1 MVYHLPIH
9 TPYQIKGVSNMYKP
23 IARAREAQSVR
34 LYEIIIKRVKDM
46 ILEGKL
52 KVGDKLPSER
62 ELAEMFQV
70 SRVPVR
76 EALKIMEF
84 MEIIQYIPGD
94 GVYLKHV
101 DINDLLSKIDFM
113 IETSSDIISDLFEA
127 RQAIELKAVELAAV
141 RRTEAD
147 IQAMGQILQE
157 MEADIARGGDG
168 IQAATQF
175 HTAISKASKNK
186 VIARINDLLITLTEM
201 SRENSLRKHGLA
213 PVALLSHRQIL
224 QMIKEQNGPEAKRM
238 MQEHL
243 DNTEESAR
251 SD

>member
-1 MVYHLPIH
+1 
-9 TPYQIKGVSNMYKP
+9 MYKP
-23 IARAREAQSVR
+23 IARASEAQSVR
-34 LYEIIIKRVKDM
+34 LYEIIINRIKAM
-46 ILEGKL
+46 ILDGNL

-76 EALKIMEF
+76 EALKVLEF
-84 MEIIQYIPGD
+84 MEIIQNIPGD
-94 GVYLKHV
+94 GLYLKYV
-101 DINDLLSKIDFM
+101 DINDLLLKIDFM

-127 RQAIELKAVELAAV
+127 RQAIELKAVELASA

-147 IQAMGQILQE
+147 IQAMDDILNE
-157 MEADIARGGDG
+157 MAADIARGGDG

-186 VIARINDLLITLTEM
+186 VLTRINDLLNTLTEM
-201 SRENSLRKHGLA
+201 SRETSLKEHGQA
-213 PVALLSHRQIL
+213 PVALVFHRQIL
-224 QMIKEQNGPEAKRM
+224 EKIKEQNILEAKQL

-243 DNTEESAR
+243 DMTERTAFH
-251 SD
+251 D

>member
-1 MVYHLPIH
+1 MYQPI
-9 TPYQIKGVSNMYKP
+9 S
-23 IARAREAQSVR
+23 RASEAQSVR
-34 LYEIIIKRVKDM
+34 LYEIIIKRLKNM

-84 MEIIQYIPGD
+84 MELIQYIPGD
-94 GVYLKHV
+94 GIYLKYV

-127 RQAIELKAVELAAV
+127 RQAIELKAVELAAIN
-141 RRTEAD
+141 RTDAD
-147 IQAMGQILQE
+147 LLAMDKIIKD
-157 MEADIARGGDG
+157 MEEDINKGGDG
-168 IQAATQF
+168 VNAATNF
-175 HTAISKASKNK
+175 HTAISMASKNK
-186 VIARINDLLITLTEM
+186 VIARINDLLINLTVI
-201 SRENSLRKHGLA
+201 SREKSLKRNGEA
-213 PVALLSHRQIL
+213 TIALVQHKQIL
-224 QMIKEQNGPEAKRM
+224 EMIKKQNAKEATNIMKDHL
-238 MQEHL
+238 EHNKQAAL
-243 DNTEESAR
+243 ADKNELIVSDNDMVS

>member
-1 MVYHLPIH
+1 
-9 TPYQIKGVSNMYKP
+9 MYKP
-23 IARAREAQSVR
+23 IARASEAQSVR
-34 LYEIIIKRVKDM
+34 LYEIIIKRIKDM

-84 MEIIQYIPGD
+84 MEVIQYIPGD
-94 GVYLKHV
+94 GVYLKHI
-101 DINDLLSKIDFM
+101 DIKELLSKIDFM

-127 RQAIELKAVELAAV
+127 RQAVELKAVELAAL
-141 RRTEAD
+141 RRNEVDLRTMD
-147 IQAMGQILQE
+147 NILHE

-186 VIARINDLLITLTEM
+186 VISRINDLLITLTEM
-201 SRENSLRKHGLA
+201 SRENSLKKHGQA
-213 PVALLSHRQIL
+213 PMALVFHRQIL
-224 QMIKEQNGPEAKRM
+224 DKIREQDVEAAQRL

-243 DNTEESAR
+243 DITEKGAH

>member
-1 MVYHLPIH
+1 
-9 TPYQIKGVSNMYKP
+9 MYKP
-23 IARAREAQSVR
+23 IARASEAQSVR
-34 LYEIIIKRVKDM
+34 LYEIIIKRIKDM
-46 ILEGKL
+46 IMEGKL

-84 MEIIQYIPGD
+84 MEVIQYIPGD
-94 GVYLKHV
+94 GVYLKH
-101 DINDLLSKIDFM
+101 IAIKDLLSKIDFM
-113 IETSSDIISDLFEA
+113 VETSSDIISDLFEA
-127 RQAIELKAVELAAV
+127 RQAVELKAVELAAI
-141 RRTEAD
+141 RRNEAD
-147 IQAMGQILQE
+147 LQAMDQILLE

-201 SRENSLRKHGLA
+201 SRENSLKKHGQA
-213 PVALLSHRQIL
+213 PVALVFHRQIL
-224 QMIKEQNGPEAKRM
+224 NKIREQDIEAAKQL

-243 DNTEESAR
+243 DITEQCAY

>member
-1 MVYHLPIH
+1 
-9 TPYQIKGVSNMYKP
+9 MYKP
-23 IARAREAQSVR
+23 IARATEAQSVR
-34 LYEIIIKRVKDM
+34 LYEIIIKRVKVM

-84 MEIIQYIPGD
+84 MEIIHHIPGD
-94 GVYLKHV
+94 GLYLKSI
-101 DINDLLSKIDFM
+101 DIKDLLSKIDFM

-127 RQAIELKAVELAAV
+127 RQAVELKAVELAAM

-147 IQAMGQILQE
+147 LADMHRTLND

-168 IQAATQF
+168 IQGATAF

-186 VIARINDLLITLTEM
+186 VIARINDLLISLTEM

-213 PVALLSHRQIL
+213 PVALICHRQIL
-224 QMIKEQNGPEAKRM
+224 QMIEEQNGPEAGRLM
-238 MQEHL
+238 REHL
-243 DNTEESAR
+243 DNTEGSAR
-251 SD
+251 SDE

>member
-1 MVYHLPIH
+1 
-9 TPYQIKGVSNMYKP
+9 MYKP
-23 IARAREAQSVR
+23 IARASEAQSVR

-46 ILEGKL
+46 IIEGKL

-94 GVYLKHV
+94 GVYLKQV
-101 DINDLLSKIDFM
+101 AIQDILSKIDFM
-113 IETSSDIISDLFEA
+113 IETNSDIISDLFEA

-141 RRTEAD
+141 RRNEAD
-147 IQAMGQILQE
+147 IKIMDAILKE
-157 MEADIARGGDG
+157 MAEDIARGGDG

-201 SRENSLRKHGLA
+201 SRENSLGKHGMA
-213 PVALLSHRQIL
+213 PAALVSHQQIL
-224 QMIKEQNGPEAKRM
+224 EAIKGQNAPEAKRLM
-238 MQEHL
+238 LEHL
-243 DNTEESAR
+243 DSIKESAR

>member
-1 MVYHLPIH
+1 
-9 TPYQIKGVSNMYKP
+9 MYKP
-23 IARAREAQSVR
+23 IARASEAQSVR

-46 ILEGKL
+46 IVQGKL

-94 GVYLKHV
+94 GAYLKRV
-101 DINDLLSKIDFM
+101 AIKDILSKIDFM

-127 RQAIELKAVELAAV
+127 RQAVELKAVELAAL

-147 IQAMGQILQE
+147 IQIMDTLLKE
-157 MEADIARGGDG
+157 MAEDIARGGDG

-201 SRENSLRKHGLA
+201 SRENSLRKHGKA
-213 PVALLSHRQIL
+213 PVALLSHQQIL
-224 QMIKEQNGPEAKRM
+224 EAIKEQNAPEAKRSM
-238 MQEHL
+238 LEHL
-243 DNTEESAR
+243 ENIEESAR

>member
-1 MVYHLPIH
+1 
-9 TPYQIKGVSNMYKP
+9 MYKP
-23 IARAREAQSVR
+23 IARASEAQSVR

-46 ILEGKL
+46 IIEGKL

-94 GVYLKHV
+94 GVYLKQV
-101 DINDLLSKIDFM
+101 AMQDILSKIDFM
-113 IETSSDIISDLFEA
+113 IETNSDIISDLFEA

-141 RRTEAD
+141 RRNEAD
-147 IQAMGQILQE
+147 IKIMDAILKE
-157 MEADIARGGDG
+157 MAEDIARGGDG

-201 SRENSLRKHGLA
+201 SRENSLGKHGMA
-213 PVALLSHRQIL
+213 PAALVSHQRIL
-224 QMIKEQNGPEAKRM
+224 EAIKEQNAPEAKRLM
-238 MQEHL
+238 LEHL
-243 DNTEESAR
+243 EGIKETAR